1 MRLAVIVALAG
12 LCGPLGACSNQP
24 KASNEQLEQFK
35 PPMVRDRGD
44 VVPRQQ
50 ARFARLDKNGDGFV
64 AADELPPRLAG
75 RLAEFDGDK
84 DGKLSRSEMVEG
96 ALDRFDRL
104 DTSKDG
110 KIDAA
115 EREAAMARMRERR
128 PGN

>member
-1 MRLAVIVALAG
+1 MRLAVIIALAG
-12 LCGPLGACSNQP
+12 LCSPLGACSNQP
-24 KASNEQLEQFK
+24 QASNEQLEQFK

-75 RLAEFDGDK
+75 RLSEFDGDK
-84 DGKLSRSEMVEG
+84 DGKLSRSELVEG

-104 DTSKDG
+104 DTSQDG
-110 KIDAA
+110 QVTPQERDA
-115 EREAAMARMRERR
+115 
-128 PGN
+128 GNLQ